1 MTAVVSARWSPK
13 LGSVLRVGVFV
24 MCCITL
30 AKADAAAPG
39 ALVAMVAQIPLVDV
53 VSNGLFK
60 DNTANHIANLSA
72 PTSDVVF
79 PDPLKDTPANLSAKS
94 PVPLPII
101 VSKDALKD
109 TPANLSAKSP
119 VRLPIIVSKDP
130 SKHSTTNL
138 SAKPLTPVS
147 DVVSNGLFKD
157 NVANRV
163 TNSAAPVSESEG
175 KNVAVQVVVV
185 LTEDVKD
192 DVTEDNIKEVDFQ
205 NDADVFDEDDLPLP
219 ETTPLVPLAPAYKV
233 PDILAIAPYTVLNQT
248 NFLVSKVSSMI
259 GNLLKNNSTPD
270 SLSPPTMPK
279 KNHVGPTPPAAPLHH
294 EANRNANLPALLSR
308 PPPFPMDKK
317 PSFQHK
323 SHGVGASAARNAAN
337 AGMTKND
344 KAKPTVGGTRAM
356 KDKSYRVLPNV
367 RRVLPGSVA
376 MS

>member
-13 LGSVLRVGVFV
+13 LGFVLRVGVFV

-60 DNTANHIANLSA
+60 DNTANHIANLPA

-101 VSKDALKD
+101 VSKDPLKD

-119 VRLPIIVSKDP
+119 VPLPIIVSKDP

-138 SAKPLTPVS
+138 STKPLTPVS
-147 DVVSNGLFKD
+147 NVVSNGLFKD

-175 KNVAVQVVVV
+175 KNVAVQVVVD

-192 DVTEDNIKEVDFQ
+192 DVTEDNIKVVDYQ
-205 NDADVFDEDDLPLP
+205 NYVDVFDEDDLPLP
-219 ETTPLVPLAPAYKV
+219 ETTPLVALAPASKV

-270 SLSPPTMPK
+270 SPSPTMPK
-279 KNHVGPTPPAAPLHH
+279 KNHVGPTPPAARLHH
-294 EANRNANLPALLSR
+294 EANLNANLPALLSR
-308 PPPFPMDKK
+308 APPFPMDKK

-344 KAKPTVGGTRAM
+344 KAKPTVGDTRAM

>member
-1 MTAVVSARWSPK
+1 MTAVVSVRWSPK
-13 LGSVLRVGVFV
+13 LGSVLRVSVFV

-30 AKADAAAPG
+30 TTADAAASD
-39 ALVAMVAQIPLVDV
+39 ALVAIVAQIPLIDV

-60 DNTANHIANLSA
+60 DNTANHIANLPA

-79 PDPLKDTPANLSAKS
+79 PDPMKDTPANLSAKS

-101 VSKDALKD
+101 VSKD
-109 TPANLSAKSP
+109 
-119 VRLPIIVSKDP
+119 P

-138 SAKPLTPVS
+138 SAKPPTPVS

-157 NVANRV
+157 NVANHV
-163 TNSAAPVSESEG
+163 TNSATPVSESED

-205 NDADVFDEDDLPLP
+205 NYANVFDEDDLPLP
-219 ETTPLVPLAPAYKV
+219 ETTPLVALAPASMV

-248 NFLVSKVSSMI
+248 NFLVSKVSSML

-270 SLSPPTMPK
+270 SLTPTVPK
-279 KNHVGPTPPAAPLHH
+279 KNHVGPTPPAARLHH

-337 AGMTKND
+337 VGMTQNH
-344 KAKPTVGGTRAM
+344 KAKSAVGGTLAI

-376 MS
+376 MA

>member
-13 LGSVLRVGVFV
+13 LGSVLRVSVFV

-30 AKADAAAPG
+30 AKADATAPD
-39 ALVAMVAQIPLVDV
+39 ALVAIAAQIPLVDV

-60 DNTANHIANLSA
+60 DNTANHIVNLPA
-72 PTSDVVF
+72 PTSDVVS
-79 PDPLKDTPANLSAKS
+79 PDPSKDNTAKLSAKS
-94 PVPLPII
+94 PVPLPM
-101 VSKDALKD
+101 
-109 TPANLSAKSP
+109 
-119 VRLPIIVSKDP
+119 IVSKDP

-138 SAKPLTPVS
+138 SAEPLTPVS

-163 TNSAAPVSESEG
+163 TNSATPMSESEG

-192 DVTEDNIKEVDFQ
+192 DVIEDNIKEVDFQ
-205 NDADVFDEDDLPLP
+205 NDADFFDEDDLPLP
-219 ETTPLVPLAPAYKV
+219 ETTPLVALAPASKV

-259 GNLLKNNSTPD
+259 GNLLKNNSAPD
-270 SLSPPTMPK
+270 SLSPAMPK
-279 KNHVGPTPPAAPLHH
+279 KNHVGPTPPAARLHH

-317 PSFQHK
+317 PSFKHK

-337 AGMTKND
+337 AGMAKDD
-344 KAKPTVGGTRAM
+344 KANPTGGGTRAM
-356 KDKSYRVLPNV
+356 KDRSYRILPNV